1 MVLSR
6 LENPSAKIL
15 ANIEKHRQDIL
26 RLADIL
32 PDGIFT
38 LPGTIRT
45 TTKEALNKIA
55 AMTNSETETEI
66 LAMLRQF
73 YGLA

>member
-6 LENPSAKIL
+6 LENPSTKVL

-32 PDGIFT
+32 LDGIFT

-45 TTKEALNKIA
+45 TTEEALNKIA